1 MSIFFPPACCRT
13 LSETA
18 HSRFRCG
25 DPKLCL
31 PRFSRML
38 LLALFQISNVYFT
51 CGSAL
56 QCLGGYFKPCQFTFP
71 SLFLFSRALSYAAQ
85 SNFWCRDLKLCS
97 LGFVRML
104 VWPSFKF
111 THVYFLLVGVFRFGR
126 CLGKRFLPIST
137 FFSLVSPRAFR
148 DVPHSCLRCG
158 DPNQYLP
165 NFLKMLLLA
174 LPQI

>member
-1 MSIFFPPACCRT
+1 MKHACWHLKLCLLDLLKMLDLGLSQIYSRINKLVEVYRFRQCLGWRFLPISTFFSLVSSRT
-13 LSETA
+13 LSEAA

-85 SNFWCRDLKLCS
+85 SNFWCRS
-97 LGFVRML
+97 
-104 VWPSFKF
+104 
-111 THVYFLLVGVFRFGR
+111 
-126 CLGKRFLPIST
+126 
-137 FFSLVSPRAFR
+137 
-148 DVPHSCLRCG
+148 
-158 DPNQYLP
+158 
-165 NFLKMLLLA
+165 
-174 LPQI
+174 